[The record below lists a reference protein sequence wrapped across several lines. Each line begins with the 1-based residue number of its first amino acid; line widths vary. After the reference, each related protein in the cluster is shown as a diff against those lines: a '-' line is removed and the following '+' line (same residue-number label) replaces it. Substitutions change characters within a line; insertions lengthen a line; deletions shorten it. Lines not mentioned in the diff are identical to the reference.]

1 LNEDPSTKQGGIT
14 GPGPNR
20 RRLSCFAEAGDVQ
33 ITFGQIT
40 DGRWEVRATSR
51 RWRRPHA
58 ERHRDIEVACA
69 ALISW
74 LIAADVWVPFT

>member
-1 LNEDPSTKQGGIT
+1 MTKEPNTKHGGIT
-14 GPGPNR
+14 GPGPNL
-20 RRLSCFAEAGDVQ
+20 RRLSCFAEADDVQ
-33 ITFGQIT
+33 ITIDQVT
-40 DGRWEVRATSR
+40 DGGWEVRAASP
-51 RWRRPHA
+51 RWGEPHS

>member
-1 LNEDPSTKQGGIT
+1 MTEDLNTKSGGIT
-14 GPGPNR
+14 APGPNL
-20 RRLSCFAEAGDVQ
+20 RRLSCFAEADDVR
-33 ITFGQIT
+33 ITYGQVT

-51 RWRRPHA
+51 RWRRPHT